1 MSRLRCGDK
10 LIFKEDKNTRKFM
23 SILLALVLV
32 FSLFGCAAEEPVKEA
47 PAATEAP
54 AEEPTEAPAEES
66 TEEAAE

>member
-1 MSRLRCGDK
+1 M
-10 LIFKEDKNTRKFM
+10 RKFM

-54 AEEPTEAPAEES
+54 AEEVA
-66 TEEAAE
+66 EAAK